1 MMSSVARQFDTFSTI
16 RGAGQLELFI
26 TPVTIFIF
34 GVLFFYLVNLETFF
48 ALVLQIMLLCHIS
61 VGSLKICQEV
71 QGKLERSMFILVV
84 GVLNCSQVAQIE

>member
-1 MMSSVARQFDTFSTI
+1 MPGNWNCLLHLLLS
-16 RGAGQLELFI
+16 LFL
-26 TPVTIFIF
+26 VFF
-34 GVLFFYLVNLETFF
+34 FFYLVNLETFF

-84 GVLNCSQVAQIE
+84 GVLNCSQVVQIE